1 MISKDVL
8 QGPWAGLPVAWNK
21 DLSFDEGAYRSDL
34 IRTCAAGVPGIY
46 TAGTTGEF
54 YAMEF
59 DEWKIITR
67 VTVEECRRAGT
78 PVMIGVTSTYTLG
91 AVRRAAFA
99 AELGADAI
107 QVALP
112 YWMDMD
118 DRMILPFFQ
127 EVTEVCPGIALS
139 IYETRRTKKT
149 LTLKQH
155 RAVFDTTGSYLAVK
169 SNEGT
174 LGCSPEGCKQ
184 LSKFVNVWVGE
195 DKFSALGPYG
205 AVGSASALV
214 YMNPRIIMYMFDLL
228 CRKQWEELQPLT
240 DQVTMLIEEGLRPF
254 AAKGYTD
261 TGFDRLMGKTSGFL
275 SMNVH
280 SRGTYTSPTNED
292 VYSLKKWMQ
301 ENTPEL
307 LVL

>member
-8 QGPWAGLPVAWNK
+8 QGPWAGLPVAWND
-21 DLSFDEGAYRSDL
+21 DLSFDEVAYRSDL
-34 IRTCAAGVPGIY
+34 KNTCAAGVPGVY

-54 YAMEF
+54 YAMEY

-67 VTVEECRRAGT
+67 VTVEECQRAGT

-118 DRMILPFFQ
+118 DRMILPFF
-127 EVTEVCPGIALS
+127 EEITEVCPNVALS
-139 IYETRRTKKT
+139 IYETKRTKKT
-149 LTLKQH
+149 LTLEQH
-155 RAVFDTTGSYLAVK
+155 QEVFNSTGSYLAVK

-184 LSKFVNVWVGE
+184 LSEFVNVWVGE
-195 DKFSALGPYG
+195 DKFNTLGPYG
-205 AVGSASALV
+205 AIGSASALV
-214 YMNPRIIMYMFDLL
+214 YMNPRIILYMFDLL
-228 CRKQWEELQPLT
+228 LKKKWDELKPLT
-240 DQVTMLIEEGLRPF
+240 DQVGRLVKEGLKPF
-254 AAKGYTD
+254 AERGFTD
-261 TGFDRLMGKTSGFL
+261 TAFDRLMGKTSGFL
-275 SMNVH
+275 SMNVR
-280 SRGTYTSPTNED
+280 SRGTYISPTNED
-292 VYSLKKWMQ
+292 VHSLKKWMQ

-307 LVL
+307 LLL